1 MSVWM
6 MTSPLRRWRHE
17 VACMKPFLTGDV
29 RDDDIHQERRPPRNA
44 LAASISMRWLL
55 LSVGEGVLYDQGIP
69 CRLVSRMKFMDMVRN
84 EAIPLN
90 IVEHHDHV
98 PTWSS
103 YWQLKCSNIRF

>member
-44 LAASISMRWLL
+44 LAASFSMCWLL
-55 LSVGEGVLYDQGIP
+55 LSVGEGVLYGHK
-69 CRLVSRMKFMDMVRN
+69 CLVLTRQPHKTAEMARN
-84 EAIPLN
+84 KAISSL
-90 IVEHHDHV
+90 IKEYHDHT
-98 PTWSS
+98 PA
-103 YWQLKCSNIRF
+103 